1 MLGELL
7 AIGTYRTSLGD
18 KVVVFAKILS
28 GLGGRN
34 SDGTHNNAE
43 VMIKSAILTLIIFG
57 LVAHG
62 GSYLIYKV
70 SGDGYDW
77 TTAENAEGQRKEQ
90 ADGSR
95 EDQASKRKMARQRRR
110 ARQCVEPPMV
120 WRQEQPP
127 STIDEF

>member
-1 MLGELL
+1 MVF
-7 AIGTYRTSLGD
+7 IGVLCGISRS
-18 KVVVFAKILS
+18 
-28 GLGGRN
+28 N
-34 SDGTHNNAE
+34 SDGIHNNTDT
-43 VMIKSAILTLIIFG
+43 MIKSLLLTLVIFG

-77 TTAENAEGQRKEQ
+77 ATAENAEGQRKEQ

-110 ARQCVEPPMV
+110 ARQCVEPPLV